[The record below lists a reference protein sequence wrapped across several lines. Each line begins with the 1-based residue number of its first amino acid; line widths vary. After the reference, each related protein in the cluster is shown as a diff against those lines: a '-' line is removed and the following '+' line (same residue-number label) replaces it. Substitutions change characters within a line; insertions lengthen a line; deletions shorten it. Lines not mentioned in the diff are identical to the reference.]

1 MTGRVVYLSVKS
13 CVPIYF
19 LSFYLIR
26 QPHQLGREQI
36 TDVTDVEKEGGERY
50 HSVSAGGWMV
60 LQRNP
65 ELFRDAWQ
73 E

>member
-1 MTGRVVYLSVKS
+1 MVVYLSVKS

-26 QPHQLGREQI
+26 QPHRLGREQI

-50 HSVSAGGWMV
+50 HSVSAGG
-60 LQRNP
+60 
-65 ELFRDAWQ
+65 
-73 E
+73 